1 MKKSRVKRCLSLI
14 LAAAVACSVL
24 ATSASAEDSADTLS
38 ESGMAFQQSFQNP
51 DASSRPTMRW
61 WISVAA
67 DEERIREEVR
77 EIAAAGYGAAEIVP
91 FDIKT
96 NSGVDLDVYGWGT
109 EHWSKLMKAA
119 LEEAGKCGIK
129 LDFTISIAWPI
140 SSPNIKSTADPASE
154 VKLDVGRI
162 NLTSGQYYLGELPGS
177 AVENSKLL
185 SVSVAKLAEDGQT
198 YEFDSIVDITDNA
211 FRDPDSRTGYKVH
224 YQTPDDGEY
233 ALFASWEAP
242 TEKLKSGFYVIDH
255 YGTAGA
261 ESILKYWEEEF
272 IPSVGED
279 LFRANARSIFCD
291 SLEQSG
297 NWSRQFLETFQEEK
311 GYDSSPYIFHLAGGH
326 YNATYKLSDSEL
338 SKQIQRDYYDVL
350 TTCFIDYHLNPIR
363 EFCHKYGKTL
373 RYQTAYGKTLELA
386 ETAMHVDI
394 PEGESMMIRN
404 TIDNFRAQAGAV
416 HTTGKNLY
424 TAEIQA
430 EGSRNYV
437 QDWDDFL
444 WILQRQWAGG
454 INNFTQHGMSYRGDF
469 HGEDYTPENGYI
481 DGLEWPGYEGFGR
494 ANYSNNWNRLP
505 SWEHISDYTDY
516 VSRTQTVLQQGK
528 ADVDLAVYRND
539 YMDNISG
546 SDGSWIAKDGDY
558 IYKDGGQLERAGYT
572 YDFVCPA
579 NLALEDSVVK
589 NGVLCADGPSYKAMI
604 IQYQSYMPTATA
616 QRILEYAQNGLPVIL
631 IGDTPTVTSNL
642 TEDNTQLVALMKE
655 LLAVPNVKQVE
666 SYDDV
671 LGALNALSVQPD
683 TFFSQQE
690 EVLTVHR
697 SAQDADF
704 YYVYNFG
711 RCDNTKTVS
720 EPARDSIKPVD
731 FEVSFVGEGV
741 PYLLDAWT
749 GEITPIAAY
758 KAENGRITVNVK
770 LDSNE
775 SKLIAFASPEWGGA
789 TQTSH
794 AVSSAGGEV
803 MAAENGLLKIRS
815 FDNGTASVELDNG
828 WACHVTVEDIEAPV
842 ELTDW
847 NLTVKD
853 YCPGDTPIETVFRTI
868 DVGETTLKSWTEID
882 GIRNAAGIGT
892 YTTSFTLQQGWEQGK
907 GAILDLGRVQDS
919 FHVTVNGTALA
930 PCNRYTSKVDIGPY
944 VVAGENTVVV
954 EVATT
959 LVNKLIEVIPGERR
973 TVQDYGLLGPVT
985 VTPYSD
991 VLIAPS
997 SGALETLIAKA
1008 EQLKADG
1015 ALVNTMPAVVTEF
1028 EAALASAKSLQQTY
1042 ASQEEIR
1049 AASIRLLDAIG
1060 MVKWKIA
1067 DKDDLSE
1074 AIYLAEYIT
1083 SNIDRYLDEGKA
1095 ELDAALKGAVTVMQ
1109 DDNAFQSEVDTAYL
1123 NLMEAVTNMNLKPDK
1138 SKLQSLVDSVSQ
1150 MDLSQYTAAS
1160 VERLNAALSS
1170 ARGVLGD
1177 QNAVQGRVDEAE
1189 QNLQEAINGLEKVN
1203 SPVVDTAV
1211 QGDKNGATASGN
1223 AKTGETISFAVIL
1236 SLFALAGT
1244 GLALSKKKK

>member
-1 MKKSRVKRCLSLI
+1 MKKSRIKKSLSLL

-24 ATSASAEDSADTLS
+24 ATSASAENSAGSPS
-38 ESGMAFQQSFQNP
+38 EPGAAFQESFRNP
-51 DASSRPTMRW
+51 GASSRPTMRW

-67 DEERIREEVR
+67 DEERVREEVR
-77 EIAAAGYGAAEIVP
+77 EIAAAGYGAAEVVP

-96 NSGVDLDVYGWGT
+96 DSGVDLDVYGWGT

-140 SSPNIKSTADPASE
+140 SSPNIESTADPAAE
-154 VKLDVGRI
+154 VKLDVGRT
-162 NLTSGQYYLGELPGS
+162 NLSSGQYYLGELPGS
-177 AVENSKLL
+177 ATANSKLL
-185 SVSVAKLAEDGQT
+185 SVSIAKLSADGQT
-198 YEFDSIVDITDNA
+198 YDFDSITDITDNA
-211 FRDPDSRTGYKVH
+211 FPDPDSKTGYKVH

-255 YGTAGA
+255 YGSAGA
-261 ESILKYWEEEF
+261 ESILKYWEEEL

-279 LFRANARSIFCD
+279 LFRANARSLFCD

-297 NWSRQFLETFQEEK
+297 NWSRQFLETFQREK
-311 GYDSSPYIFHLAGGH
+311 GYDISPYLFHLVGGH

-350 TTCFIDYHLNPIR
+350 TTCFIEYHLDPIR
-363 EFCHKYGKTL
+363 EFCHKYEKTL

-386 ETAMHVDI
+386 ETAMNVDI
-394 PEGESMMIRN
+394 PEGESMMVRN

-516 VSRTQTVLQQGK
+516 VSRTQTVLQQGH
-528 ADVDLAVYRND
+528 ADIDLAVYRND

-579 NLALEDSVVK
+579 NLALENSVVK
-589 NGVLCADGPSYKAMI
+589 DGVLCPDGPSYKAMI
-604 IQYQSYMPTATA
+604 VQYQSYMPTETA
-616 QRILEYAQNGLPVIL
+616 QRILEYAQNGLPVII
-631 IGDTPTVTSNL
+631 IGETPTITSNL
-642 TEDNTQLVALMKE
+642 TEENSRLLSLMEE
-655 LLAVPNVKQVE
+655 LLKQPAVKQVD

-671 LGALNALSVQPD
+671 PGALINLSVQPD
-683 TFFSQQE
+683 TAFSQQE

-711 RCDNTKTVS
+711 RCDNTKIVS

-731 FEVSFVGEGV
+731 FEISFVGEGV
-741 PYLLDAWT
+741 PYLLDPWT
-749 GEITPIAAY
+749 GDITPIAAY
-758 KAENGRITVNVK
+758 KLEDGRITVNVE

-789 TQTSH
+789 AQTSH
-794 AVSSAGGEV
+794 AVSSTNGEV
-803 MAAENGLLKIRS
+803 MAAENGLLKLRS
-815 FDNGTASVELDNG
+815 FENGTSAVELDNG
-828 WACHVTVEDIEAPV
+828 RTCKVSVEGVGTPID
-842 ELTDW
+842 LTNW
-847 NLTVKD
+847 NLTVRD
-853 YCPGDTPIETVFRTI
+853 YCPGNTPIETVFNTI

-882 GIRNAAGIGT
+882 GIQNAAGIGT
-892 YTTSFTLQQGWEQGK
+892 YTATFTLQQGWEQGK
-907 GAILDLGRVQDS
+907 GAVLDLGRVQDS
-919 FHVTVNGTALA
+919 FRVTVNGTAL
-930 PCNRYTSKVDIGPY
+930 PPSNRYTSKVDIGPY
-944 VVAGENTVVV
+944 VIAGENTVVV

-959 LVNKLIEVIPGERR
+959 LVNKLIAVIPGEKRS
-973 TVQDYGLLGPVT
+973 VQDYGLLGPVSI
-985 VTPYSD
+985 TPYAD
-991 VLIAPS
+991 VLIAPG

-1015 ALVNTMPAVVTEF
+1015 ALADTMPAVVAEF
-1028 EAALASAKSLQQTY
+1028 EAALSSAKALQQTY
-1042 ASQEEIR
+1042 ASQQEIR
-1049 AASIRLLDAIG
+1049 ASSIRLLDAIG

-1074 AIYLAEYIT
+1074 AVYLAEYIT
-1083 SNIDRYLDEGKA
+1083 ANLDQYIDSGKDE
-1095 ELDAALKGAVTVMQ
+1095 LNSALKDAKAVLG
-1109 DDNAFQSEVDTAYL
+1109 DENAFQNEVDSVYL
-1123 NLMEAVTNMNLKPDK
+1123 TLMEAVTNMNLKPDK
-1138 SKLQSLVDSVSQ
+1138 SRLQSLVDRTGQ
-1150 MDLSQYTAAS
+1150 IDLSLYTTES
-1160 VERLNAALSS
+1160 VERLNAAM
-1170 ARGVLGD
+1170 AFANEVLEDGA
-1177 QNAVQGRVDEAE
+1177 AVQDVVDEAE
-1189 QNLQEAINGLEKVN
+1189 QNLQDAVDGLEKAEFPSTN
-1203 SPVVDTAV
+1203 TKV
-1211 QGDKNGATASGN
+1211 QGDINGTTGSGN
-1223 AKTGETISFAVIL
+1223 AKTGEAVPMAAAT
-1236 SLFALAGT
+1236 SLIALAGA
-1244 GLALSKKKK
+1244 GFILSRKKK

>member
-1 MKKSRVKRCLSLI
+1 MKKSRVKRCLSLV

-24 ATSASAEDSADTLS
+24 ATPASAEHAENNFS

-51 DASSRPTMRW
+51 DASARPTMRW

-96 NSGVDLDVYGWGT
+96 DSGVDLDVYGWGT

-140 SSPNIKSTADPASE
+140 SSPNIESTADPASE
-154 VKLDVGRI
+154 VKLDVGRT

-177 AVENSKLL
+177 ATANSKLL
-185 SVSVAKLAEDGQT
+185 SVSVAKLAEDGKT
-198 YEFDSIVDITDNA
+198 YDFDSIVDITDNA

-224 YQTPDDGEY
+224 YQTPDDGDY

-311 GYDSSPYIFHLAGGH
+311 GYDISPYIFHLAGGH

-579 NLALEDSVVK
+579 NLALENSVVK
-589 NGVLCADGPSYKAMI
+589 DGVLCADGPSYKAMV
-604 IQYQSYMPTATA
+604 IQYQNYMPTETA
-616 QRILEYAQNGLPVIL
+616 QRILEYAQNGLPVIF
-631 IGDTPTVTSNL
+631 IGDTPTITSNL
-642 TEDNTQLVALMKE
+642 TEENIQLLALMKE

-671 LGALNALSVQPD
+671 LGALEILSVQPD
-683 TFFSQQE
+683 TAFSQQE

-720 EPARDSIKPVD
+720 EPARDSIRPVD

-741 PYLLDAWT
+741 PYLLDAWS
-749 GEITPIAAY
+749 GEITPIAEY
-758 KAENGRITVNVK
+758 KTENGRITLNVE

-775 SKLIAFASPEWGGA
+775 SKLIAFASPEWGVSP
-789 TQTSH
+789 QTSH
-794 AVSSAGGEV
+794 AVSSTGGEV
-803 MAAENGLLKIRS
+803 MAADNGLLKVRS
-815 FDNGTASVELDNG
+815 FENGTAAVELDNG
-828 WACHVTVEDIEAPV
+828 RTCKAVVEGIEAPV
-842 ELTDW
+842 ELTNW
-847 NLTVKD
+847 NLSVKD
-853 YCPGDTPIETVFRTI
+853 YCPGNTPIETVFNTI

-907 GAILDLGRVQDS
+907 GAILNLGRVQDS
-919 FHVTVNGTALA
+919 FRVTVNGTQL
-930 PCNRYTSKVDIGPY
+930 PPSNRYTSKVDIGPY

-959 LVNKLIEVIPGERR
+959 LVNKLIEVIPGEKR

-985 VTPYSD
+985 VTPYAD
-991 VLIAPS
+991 VLVSPS

-1015 ALVNTMPAVVTEF
+1015 ALANTMPAVVTEF
-1028 EAALASAKSLQQTY
+1028 EEALASAKSLQETY
-1042 ASQEEIR
+1042 ATQQEIR

-1067 DKDDLSE
+1067 DKNDLSE

-1095 ELDAALKGAVTVMQ
+1095 ELDTALKDAASVMR

-1123 NLMEAVTNMNLKPDK
+1123 NLMKAVTNMNLKPDK
-1138 SKLQSLVDSVSQ
+1138 SKLQSLVDSVRQ
-1150 MDLSQYTAAS
+1150 IDLSQYTAES
-1160 VERLNAALSS
+1160 IERLNAALVS
-1170 ARGVLGD
+1170 ANEVLE
-1177 QNAVQGRVDEAE
+1177 NPNEVQEHVDEAE
-1189 QNLQEAINGLEKVN
+1189 QNLQEAIDGLEKATA
-1203 SPVVDTAV
+1203 PVVDTTV
-1211 QGDKNGATASGN
+1211 QGDTNGTTSKGN
-1223 AKTGETISFAVIL
+1223 VKTGETTPLVMLL
-1236 SLFALAGT
+1236 SLCALAGT
-1244 GLALSKKKK
+1244 GLVLSRKKQ